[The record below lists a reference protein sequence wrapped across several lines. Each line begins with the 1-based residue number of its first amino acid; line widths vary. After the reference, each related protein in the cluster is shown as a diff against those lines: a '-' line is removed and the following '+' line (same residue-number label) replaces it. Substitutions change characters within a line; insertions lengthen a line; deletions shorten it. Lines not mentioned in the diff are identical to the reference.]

1 MRWKKMSRFRVN
13 LFLLT
18 ILLTPLVS
26 LFVLNK
32 FLTSSK
38 IFNETNSDF
47 DWIRNG
53 IKNLLGYTTILLPGY
68 LTYTYVR
75 KTEYLGRAPIGF
87 VSNFLR
93 LCFGEDGSMSSPLI
107 THTDVQ
113 RIVPKKSFWWRTFL
127 LVFYFT
133 GLQVSYLSWGII
145 QEKVMTQ
152 VYESSDG
159 RMEYFGDSQFL
170 VFVNRIL
177 AFLISGVILLC
188 RKRCEHKCPFYKYV
202 FCSFS
207 NIMSSWCQYEALK
220 YVSFPHQ
227 VLAKAAKTIPVM
239 LMGKLISKTQYKYYE
254 YITSITL
261 SIGMLLFMVDVGND
275 KARTNVTTISGALL
289 LISYIIFDSFTS
301 NWQSSLFKNYSISPV
316 QMMCFV
322 NFFSFIL
329 TGTSLIQQ
337 SSFYVSLNFLLKY
350 PSFSLDCIL
359 LSLCSALGQLFIFS
373 TISEFGPLVFVIIST
388 IRQCLSVLLSCIFYK
403 HEVHALGVFGLS
415 FVFWSV
421 FLRIYCSYRSAKK
434 RSNRLKGYKSS
445 EDQKF

>member
-1 MRWKKMSRFRVN
+1 MSRIRVN
-13 LFLLT
+13 FLLLC
-18 ILLTPLVS
+18 IAVTPLVS
-26 LFVLNK
+26 LLILNK
-32 FLTSSK
+32 FLTSTK
-38 IFNETNSDF
+38 IFNESSSDF
-47 DWIRNG
+47 EWIKNG
-53 IKNLLGYTTILLPGY
+53 IKNLLGYSTIILPGY
-68 LTYTYVR
+68 LTYIYVKR
-75 KTEYLGRAPIGF
+75 TSYFGRAPNGF
-87 VSNFLR
+87 ISNFLR

-107 THTDVQ
+107 TQSESQ
-113 RIVPKKSFWWRTFL
+113 RGIPKKSFWWRTFL
-127 LVFYFT
+127 LVFYFI
-133 GLQVSYLSWGII
+133 GLQASYLSWGIL

-177 AFLISGVILLC
+177 AFSISAVILLC
-188 RKRCEHKCPFYKYV
+188 KRKCEHKCPFYKYV

-227 VLAKAAKTIPVM
+227 VLSKAAKTIPVM
-239 LMGKLISKTQYKYYE
+239 LMGKLISRTQYKYYE

-261 SIGMLLFMVDVGND
+261 SIGMLMFMIDVGND
-275 KARTNVTTISGALL
+275 KARTTVTTLSGALL
-289 LISYIIFDSFTS
+289 LIAYIAFDSFTS
-301 NWQSSLFKNYSISPV
+301 NWQSSLFKKYSTSPI

-337 SSFYVSLNFLLKY
+337 NSFYISLGFLFKY
-350 PSFSLDCIL
+350 PSFFVDCIL
-359 LSLCSALGQLFIFS
+359 LSLCSAFGQLFIFS

-388 IRQCLSVLLSCIFYK
+388 IRQCLSVLLSCIFYN

-421 FLRIYCSYRSAKK
+421 FLRIYWSYTRERK
-434 RSNRLKGYKSS
+434 RIKRLKGFKCS

>member
-1 MRWKKMSRFRVN
+1 MRKKMSRIRLN

-26 LFVLNK
+26 LFLLNK
-32 FLTSSK
+32 FITSTK
-38 IFNETNSDF
+38 ILNQSNSDF

-53 IKNLLGYTTILLPGY
+53 IRNLLGYSTILLPGY
-68 LTYTYVR
+68 LTYVYVK
-75 KTEYLGRAPIGF
+75 KTEYFGRAPFGF

-93 LCFGEDGSMSSPLI
+93 LCFGEDGLSSSPI
-107 THTDVQ
+107 IAQSEVQ
-113 RIVPKKSFWWRTFL
+113 KVATKKTFWWRTFL
-127 LVFYFT
+127 LIVYFT
-133 GLQVSYLSWGII
+133 GLQISYLSWGII

-152 VYESSDG
+152 VYHGSDG

-177 AFLISGVILLC
+177 AFSISGVILLLTG
-188 RKRCEHKCPFYKYV
+188 KCEYKCPFYKYV

-239 LMGKLISKTQYKYYE
+239 LMGKIVSRTQYKYYE

-261 SIGMLLFMVDVGND
+261 SIGMLMFMVDVGND
-275 KARTNVTTISGALL
+275 KAKTSVTTISGALL
-289 LISYIIFDSFTS
+289 LFSYIIFDSFTS
-301 NWQSSLFKNYSISPV
+301 NWQSSLFKTYSISPI

-337 SSFYVSLNFLLKY
+337 SSFYVSLNFLLQY
-350 PSFSLDCIL
+350 PSFSVDCIL

-388 IRQCLSVLLSCIFYK
+388 IRQCLSVLLSCILYN
-403 HEVHALGVFGLS
+403 HEVHALGMFGLS

-421 FLRIYCSYRSAKK
+421 FLRIYCSYKRERKRMMRSKC
-434 RSNRLKGYKSS
+434 YKCG
-445 EDQKF
+445 EDQKL